1 MYDTEEFH
9 MELKDFM
16 DLKKLQ
22 KIQNDF
28 SNATGLA
35 AIAVGKNGEY
45 LTEGSN
51 FTDFCMKY
59 TRGSAEGNRRCVK
72 CDNECKGTYF
82 CHAGLMD
89 FSVDIMVD
97 GEKLGAII
105 GGQVLPCEPD
115 EESFRQTAQELGIDP
130 NKYIQALRKVPIS
143 TEKRIRASADL
154 LEIIVNQLVNLE
166 YFKHSNAGKLDYVK
180 DDIKK
185 SGELV
190 QTINE
195 NTGHLKGIAKKQ
207 TILSLNATIEAARSG
222 EAGVGF
228 AVVAKSMQDLSN
240 QSAGI
245 YNDIEKSVEQI
256 TELINSM
263 TALFDD

>member
-1 MYDTEEFH
+1 MNLGQVGGIQMDLRE
-9 MELKDFM
+9 FM
-16 DLKKLQ
+16 DMKKLQ
-22 KIQNDF
+22 KIQDDF

-35 AIAVGKNGEY
+35 AIAVGKDGEY

-51 FTDFCMKY
+51 FTEFCMKY
-59 TRGSAEGNRRCVK
+59 TRGSTEGNRRCIK

-89 FSVDIMVD
+89 FSVDIIVN
-97 GEKLGAII
+97 GERMGAVI
-105 GGQVLPCEPD
+105 GGQVLPNEPD
-115 EESFRQTAQELGIDP
+115 EEKFRQTAKEFF
-130 NKYIQALRKVPIS
+130 KY
-143 TEKRIRASADL
+143 
-154 LEIIVNQLVNLE
+154 N
-166 YFKHSNAGKLDYVK
+166 NAGKLDSVK
-180 DDIKK
+180 DNIKQ

-195 NTGHLKGIAKKQ
+195 KTGYLKGIAKKQ

-256 TELINSM
+256 TQLINSM
-263 TALFDD
+263 TSLFDE

>member
-1 MYDTEEFH
+1 

-16 DLKKLQ
+16 DLSKLQ
-22 KIQNDF
+22 KIQDDF

-35 AIAVGKNGEY
+35 AIAVGKHGEY

-59 TRGSAEGNRRCVK
+59 TRCSSEGNRRCVK
-72 CDNECKGTYF
+72 CDNECSGTYF

-89 FSVDIMVD
+89 FSIDIIIND
-97 GEKLGAII
+97 EKLGSII
-105 GGQVLPCEPD
+105 GGQVLPAEPD
-115 EESFRQTAQELGIDP
+115 EEKFRQTAQELGIDP
-130 NKYIQALRKVPIS
+130 DKYIQALHKVPVS
-143 TEKRIRASADL
+143 SEKRIRAASNL
-154 LEIIVNQLVNLE
+154 LGIVVNQLVNLE
-166 YFKHSNAGKLDYVK
+166 YFKYNNAGRLESVRENV
-180 DDIKK
+180 KK

-190 QTINE
+190 EQINE

-228 AVVAKSMQDLSN
+228 AVVAKSMQELSS
-240 QSAGI
+240 QSSGI
-245 YNDIEKSVEQI
+245 YNDIEKSVSEI
-256 TELINSM
+256 TALINMITS
-263 TALFDD
+263 LFHDMD